1 MLRIKDENEL
11 VKLGLRLDAADP
23 TKAGSLDGPSNPSR
37 VVSIGQAAD
46 LQQGATSAE
55 NLPGNA
61 KSNTEIKQ
69 PATDDSPRSAESF
82 TRETSTG
89 TVGDLSTWDDQ
100 AVLAE
105 IKKECADIRVL
116 DGSYPAQ
123 YHRLGTLII
132 EARKRFGDENVKQS
146 LRQEGIDNAR
156 AWRAEQIAKLY
167 TFDQAAA
174 FPSLR
179 AILRTLPAKQPRDSK
194 SKLKGGGDHQATVP
208 QKPPQIPP
216 SAANDENI
224 VGRFIQLGIEVRA
237 LFGDEALD
245 QAIEQMKAHVPE
257 TFEEAFAEV

>member
-1 MLRIKDENEL
+1 MMLRFRDENEL
-11 VKLGLRLDAADP
+11 NKYGLALDASDS
-23 TKAGSLDGPSNPSR
+23 SLAVP
-37 VVSIGQAAD
+37 IGRAAD
-46 LQQGATSAE
+46 R
-55 NLPGNA
+55 LPGPMSTNNLGSEPEPKKEAANA
-61 KSNTEIKQ
+61 
-69 PATDDSPRSAESF
+69 ADDFPQSAESF
-82 TRETSTG
+82 TRETTTG

-194 SKLKGGGDHQATVP
+194 SKLKGGGDHQATAP
-208 QKPPQIPP
+208 QNSPQIPP